1 VIIQNL
7 ILVLGFIGIGSLIK
21 RTAIF
26 PDNTAEVL
34 NKFILNIS
42 LPAIILVS
50 IPKLQ
55 INMEMLV
62 PVSIHWISFISNII
76 FILIA
81 AKWLKFKR
89 ETLGVLIVVSTLGNT
104 AFLGIPMIKTFLG
117 AEALPYAVLYDQLGS
132 GLGFIIMG
140 AFILPLFTNKE
151 SKSIKDVLLGLI
163 QFPPFVA
170 LIIGFLFKLVP
181 LSSSLNFFFSSLAAT
196 LIPCAMIS
204 VGFQMKYRLPKTTL
218 FPMGVALWIKLFII
232 PAIVL
237 ISTKLLGMHSLAA
250 KTSVLQ
256 SGMPPMITAGAIA
269 MEAKL
274 NNELAASL
282 VGYGLIISFITL
294 SLFNYFL

>member
-1 VIIQNL
+1 MIIQNL

-21 RTAIF
+21 RTGLF
-26 PDNTAEVL
+26 PENTAEVL

-55 INMEMLV
+55 VNLEMLV
-62 PVSIHWISFISNII
+62 PVSIHWIAFLINLVVLLI
-76 FILIA
+76 FS
-81 AKWLKFKR
+81 KWLKFKK
-89 ETLGVLIVVSTLGNT
+89 ETIGVLVVVSTLGNT
-104 AFLGIPMIKTFLG
+104 AFLGIPMVKTFLG
-117 AEALPYAVLYDQLGS
+117 AEGLPYAVLYDQLGS
-132 GLGFIIMG
+132 GICFIIMG
-140 AFILPLFTNKE
+140 AFVLPFFTDQEK
-151 SKSIKDVLLGLI
+151 KSIKQVLLGLLK
-163 QFPPFVA
+163 FPPFVA
-170 LIIGFLFKLVP
+170 LVLGFTFKLIP
-181 LSSSLNFFFSSLAAT
+181 QTENLNFFFSSLAAT

-218 FPMGVALWIKLFII
+218 FPMGVGLWIKLFII

-237 ISTKLLGMHSLAA
+237 ISTKLLGMNSIAA

-256 SGMPPMITAGAIA
+256 SGMPPMITAGAMA

-274 NNELAASL
+274 DNELAASL
-282 VGYGLIISFITL
+282 VGYGLIFSFITL